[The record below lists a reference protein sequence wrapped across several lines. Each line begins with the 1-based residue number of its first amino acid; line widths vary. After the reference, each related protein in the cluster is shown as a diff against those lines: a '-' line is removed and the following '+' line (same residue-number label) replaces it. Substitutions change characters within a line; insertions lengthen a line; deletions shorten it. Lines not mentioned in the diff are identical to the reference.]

1 MNEENDYLI
10 IDDESELPHRTE
22 TLRLDQSHI
31 EVADVYSVEEGG
43 KVTTYTDAEIDYTEA
58 IFVDIESDG
67 EIDYVVYDVNHD
79 GVLEEGEEFLI
90 EDGHLYQSD
99 LDDQYLDQQLG
110 YDDLCETNDTDFF

>member
-10 IDDESELPHRTE
+10 IDDKSELPHRTE

-99 LDDQYLDQQLG
+99 LDDMYLDQQFG

>member
-99 LDDQYLDQQLG
+99 LDDMYLDQQFG
-110 YDDLCETNDTDFF
+110 YDDLCETNDTDFY